1 MESTEKQISL
11 DAGFHVPYS
20 SDKGPEPT
28 HTPGNV
34 TAVDANGNS
43 DQVPVNR
50 EAQAGVKGF
59 QATATV
65 WTEAH
70 LILEYVIREAHN
82 ELALLKF
89 YPTNSVGVKYLVY
102 LSCYLHPGGCHPFP
116 QPLCDK
122 CLYASFSD
130 RCHEHHG
137 QHYRWFEQNPLG
149 KDFRLVGSTTRHDSD
164 AGDFGCGLRDD
175 GGLRQLSDLRSC
187 ASFFFCGV

>member
-89 YPTNSVGVKYLVY
+89 YPTNSEAVIRSL
-102 LSCYLHPGGCHPFP
+102 
-116 QPLCDK
+116 
-122 CLYASFSD
+122 
-130 RCHEHHG
+130 
-137 QHYRWFEQNPLG
+137 NPYVTSA
-149 KDFRLVGSTTRHDSD
+149 FM
-164 AGDFGCGLRDD
+164 LRSLTAATSIMANII
-175 GGLRQLSDLRSC
+175 GGLSKIP
-187 ASFFFCGV
+187 